1 MQHKITPIPVF
12 FRNAVKTF
20 PNEVFIQKIIRE
32 ELVTKTYRES
42 LEIVEKV
49 TQYLLNSGIKKYD
62 KVAIVASNSLEW
74 AFTYLGVVSFG
85 AIVVP
90 VDRTLPIQE
99 IIHILKFSEV
109 KSVFGNITN
118 IKDILDY
125 KDEIPQASLYV
136 NLTLSEEYEGV
147 INFEE
152 IVESDFETIDYELP
166 DLENLASII
175 FTSGTTGLAK
185 GVELT
190 HRNFCSDILWTMG
203 LIEIDETDC
212 VYLILPMNHVFAFT
226 AGFLGAIYAGCSITC
241 SRSYRPNEILED
253 IKNTKVTFFLGVP
266 LLFDKILTGMD
277 KKIAEKGFIT
287 KAFVKTSLITSKILK
302 KTFNSDAGAKLF
314 KSLREKT
321 GLDSVRLFVSG
332 GAPASVETV
341 ERYNLMGFK
350 FIQGYGLTET
360 APVVTINSKTYYK
373 IGSIGPAIPNIQV
386 KIMNPNRNDVGE
398 IWVKGDIVMKGYYN
412 NKEATDKVIT
422 EDGWFKTGD
431 LGLIDEEGYVFIKGR
446 SKDVIVTSGG
456 KNVYPEGIEFKLTR
470 SSYILEAIVR
480 GIPDQISSGE
490 NIEALIVPDYEYFEE
505 HISRNKAEITDEII
519 RESIRKE
526 IYKVNEKLP
535 AYKRI
540 KDFQIREEEFE
551 KTSTKKLKR
560 YLYKWNPIEIGNF
573 KNKKNKKP

>member
-1 MQHKITPIPVF
+1 MQNKITTIPDF
-12 FRNAVKTF
+12 FRNTVRTF
-20 PNEVFIQKIIRE
+20 PNAVFIQKIIKD
-32 ELVTKTYRES
+32 ELVAKTYNES
-42 LEIVEKV
+42 LETVEKI
-49 TQYLLNSGIKKYD
+49 TQYLLNSGIKKND
-62 KVAIVASNSLEW
+62 KIAIIASNSAEW
-74 AFTYLGVVSFG
+74 ALTYLGVVSFS

-90 VDRTLPIQE
+90 IDRTLPIQE
-99 IIHILKFSEV
+99 IIHILKFSGV
-109 KSVFGNITN
+109 KCAFGNISN
-118 IKDILDY
+118 IKDVLDY
-125 KDEIPQASLYV
+125 KDEVPEIQLYV

-147 INFEE
+147 INFKE
-152 IVESDFETIDYELP
+152 IVESDSESIEYELP
-166 DLENLASII
+166 DLDDTASLI

-190 HRNFCSDILWTMG
+190 HRNFCSDIMWTMG

-241 SRSYRPNEILED
+241 SRSYRPNEIIED
-253 IKNTKVTFFLGVP
+253 IKRTKVTFFLGVP
-266 LLFDKILTGMD
+266 LLFDKIISGMD
-277 KKIAEKGFIT
+277 RKIAEKGFIT
-287 KAFVKTSLITSKILK
+287 KSFVKTSLVTSKILK
-302 KTFNSDAGAKLF
+302 NVFKSDSGAKLF
-314 KSLREKT
+314 KSLREKS
-321 GLDSVRLFVSG
+321 GLGSVRLFVSG

-360 APVVTINSKTYYK
+360 APVVTINSKAYYK
-373 IGSIGPAIPNIQV
+373 IGSIGPAIPNVQV
-386 KIMNPNRNDVGE
+386 KIMNPNRRKVGE
-398 IWVKGDIVMKGYYN
+398 IWVKGDIVMKGYYKN
-412 NKEATDKVIT
+412 QEATDKVIT
-422 EDGWFKTGD
+422 EDGWFRTGD

-456 KNVYPEGIEFKLTR
+456 KNVYPEEIEFKLTR
-470 SSYILEAIVR
+470 SHYIAEAIVR
-480 GIPDQISSGE
+480 GIPDQTSSGE
-490 NIEALIVPDYEYFEE
+490 VIEALVVPDYEYFEE
-505 HISRNKAEITDEII
+505 HILRHKPGLGDEII

-560 YLYKWNPIEIGNF
+560 YLYKWKPIEIGNF
-573 KNKKNKKP
+573 KNKKNKKL